1 MIITRCY
8 NSLGYFEDFSS
19 VTGRGEFISNAQQLM
34 WAIRVDEI
42 INATNSVL
50 KVLTYSEFS
59 PEVGT
64 TLMMSERFF
73 KCLILGMSK
82 DYRGHYIYP
91 GADSFA
97 EKLGS
102 GLDSFM
108 WLTTK
113 AMDSLSEIIMVI
125 NNSMLEISRDR
136 SRDCI
141 ARCNDRL
148 NNVISMEILSLKKY
162 LEGLNVLKSGKS
174 FKKWANKNIN
184 FTCHSVR
191 VP

>member
-8 NSLGYFEDFSS
+8 NSLGYFEDFSP
-19 VTGRGEFISNAQQLM
+19 VTGRGEFVSNAQQLM

-42 INATNSVL
+42 INVTTSVL
-50 KVLTYSEFS
+50 KVLAYSEFN

-73 KCLILGMSK
+73 KCLISGMSR

-91 GADSFA
+91 GAESLA
-97 EKLGS
+97 EQVGS

-108 WLTTK
+108 WLTMK
-113 AMDSLSEIIMVI
+113 AMDSISEVVMTI
-125 NNSMLEISRDR
+125 NNSMFEISRDR
-136 SRDCI
+136 SQDCI

-148 NNVISMEILSLKKY
+148 NKVISIEISKLQKY
-162 LEGLNVLKSGKS
+162 LDGLNVLKSGKS
-174 FKKWANKNIN
+174 FKKWADKNIN

>member
-1 MIITRCY
+1 MY
-8 NSLGYFEDFSS
+8 
-19 VTGRGEFISNAQQLM
+19 
-34 WAIRVDEI
+34 AIRVDEI
-42 INATNSVL
+42 INATSSVL

-64 TLMMSERFF
+64 TLLMSDRFF
-73 KCLILGMSK
+73 KCLISGMSK
-82 DYRGHYIYP
+82 DYRGNFIYP
-91 GADSFA
+91 GADSLA
-97 EKLGS
+97 EQLGS

-113 AMDSLSEIIMVI
+113 AMDSVSELVMTI
-125 NNSMLEISRDR
+125 NNAMLEISRDR
-136 SRDCI
+136 SKDCI

-148 NNVISMEILSLKKY
+148 NKVISIEIPGLQKY
-162 LEGLNVLKSGKS
+162 LDGLSVLKSGKS
-174 FKKWANKNIN
+174 FKKWADKNMN